1 MAGGL
6 RTLAG
11 SKGRARLVEGG
22 GGVVLRKSGVGLVGS
37 ARENVERRVDGNLKM
52 PAFRGVVRILLR

>member
-11 SKGRARLVEGG
+11 SNGRARFVERG
-22 GGVVLRKSGVGLVGS
+22 GGVVLRKGGIGLVGS
-37 ARENVERRVDGNLKM
+37 ARENVERRVDRNLKM
-52 PAFRGVVRILLR
+52 PAFCGVVRILFR